1 MPIGRKEDI
10 MKERVKLK
18 HLLEGIWLGMTF
30 LAPGLSMA
38 TVAMVLGIY
47 EQLLD
52 LVDNFFS
59 SKWKETLKVLIPLG
73 IGAIVAIIVSSQ
85 LITLAMEH
93 FPTQTDFLFIGF
105 VVGAIPL
112 LLNTANAKTN
122 FRQKHLILLGIV
134 AILVASFRLF
144 EIDQAEQAM
153 GSLDMLSIVRLG
165 ITGALASTAM
175 LLPGLSAALMLML
188 MGTYDMLI
196 HSLSTFNLP
205 VIIIVIIGAI
215 IGLIVTSKGVK
226 YLLKNHLDFTNAASI
241 GMVVGSIIVIYPG
254 FSWNVLEI
262 VTSILTFSIGFIGVM
277 LINRQKVMESAYETD
292 ENTPNK

>member
-1 MPIGRKEDI
+1 
-10 MKERVKLK
+10 MKERMKLK

-52 LVDNFFS
+52 LVDEFFS

-73 IGAIVAIIVSSQ
+73 IGAIAAIIVSSQ
-85 LITLAMEH
+85 VITLAMEH

-112 LLNTANAKTN
+112 LLKTSNAKTN
-122 FRQKHLILLGIV
+122 FKQKHLILLGIV

-144 EIDQAEQAM
+144 EIDQAEQTM
-153 GSLDMLSIVRLG
+153 GSLDMLNIIRLG

-196 HSLSTFNLP
+196 QALSTFNLP
-205 VIIIVIIGAI
+205 VIIIVVLGAM

-226 YLLKNHLDFTNAASI
+226 YLLKNQLDYTNAASI

-254 FSWNVLEI
+254 LSLNVLEI
-262 VTSILTFSIGFIGVM
+262 VSSALTFCIGFFGVM
-277 LINRQKVMESAYETD
+277 LINRKKVTETVLEVD
-292 ENTPNK
+292 DNTLDN

>member
-1 MPIGRKEDI
+1 
-10 MKERVKLK
+10 MKEKVKFKYLI
-18 HLLEGIWLGMTF
+18 EGIWLGMTF

-47 EQLLD
+47 EHLLD
-52 LVDNFFS
+52 LVDDFFS
-59 SKWKETLKVLIPLG
+59 SKWKETLKALIPLG
-73 IGAIVAIIVSSQ
+73 IGGVVAIIVSSQ
-85 LITLAMEH
+85 VITLAMEY

-112 LLNTANAKTN
+112 LLDTANAKIN
-122 FRQKHLILLGIV
+122 FKQKHLILLATV
-134 AILVASFRLF
+134 AILVASFRLLD
-144 EIDQAEQAM
+144 IDQAEQVT

-196 HSLSTFNLP
+196 QALSTFNIP
-205 VIIIVIIGAI
+205 VILVVIVGAL

-226 YLLKNHLDFTNAASI
+226 YLLKNYLDLTNAASI

-254 FSWNVLEI
+254 LSWNAIEMI
-262 VTSILTFSIGFIGVM
+262 TSILTFFIGFFGVM
-277 LINRQKVMESAYETD
+277 LINRKKGVKTAIETEAD
-292 ENTPNK
+292 THNE